1 MKIIVPFS
9 YYFPEQCAGLT
20 IIDDV
25 LKACAEHGV
34 QSYLYV
40 PTPTR
45 NVPKNAKWQNRS
57 RKIRRKHDLKMQNS
71 EIGQEK
77 PRENM
82 T

>member
-45 NVPKNAKWQNRS
+45 NVPKNAKWQ
-57 RKIRRKHDLKMQNS
+57 K
-71 EIGQEK
+71 
-77 PRENM
+77 
-82 T
+82 

>member
-40 PTPTR
+40 PTPMR
-45 NVPKNAKWQNRS
+45 NIPENAKWQ
-57 RKIRRKHDLKMQNS
+57 KDEFLCD
-71 EIGQEK
+71 G
-77 PRENM
+77 
-82 T
+82 